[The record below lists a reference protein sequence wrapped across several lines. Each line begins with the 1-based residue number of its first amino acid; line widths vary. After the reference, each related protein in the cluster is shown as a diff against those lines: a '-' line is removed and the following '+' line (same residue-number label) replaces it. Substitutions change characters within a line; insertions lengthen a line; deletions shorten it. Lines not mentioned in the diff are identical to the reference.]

1 MNRSKPRQSGVSQSK
16 NAPAM
21 IHKTARNKV
30 RHILKDLRFAGG
42 GQIEILK
49 ERLKFW
55 QAK

>member
-1 MNRSKPRQSGVSQSK
+1 MKKSKPRQSGVSQSK

-21 IHKTARNKV
+21 IHKTAKNKV
-30 RHILKDLRFAGG
+30 KHILKDLRFAGG
-42 GQIEILK
+42 GQVEILK